1 MAMAMGLIGK
11 KRGMTRIFTAD
22 GESIPVTV
30 IIVEPNIVTQVKSLE
45 QDGYRALQVATGA
58 GRPIRVTKSLA
69 GQYAKS
75 NVAPGRKL
83 REFRVGEKE
92 VADAGVATAFKVDL
106 FKEGQLVDVTGVSM
120 GKGFAGTIKRHHFT
134 MGDATHGNSR
144 AHRAPGSIGQRQTP
158 GRVFKG
164 KKMAG
169 HLGNARRTAQNLVVV
184 RVDVERNVLLVKG
197 AVPGSKGGDVIV
209 RPAAKSGA

>member
-1 MAMAMGLIGK
+1 MAMGLIGK

-22 GESIPVTV
+22 GVSIPVTV
-30 IIVEPNIVTQVKSLE
+30 IVVEPNIVTQVKSTEL
-45 QDGYRALQVATGA
+45 DGYRALQVATGTR
-58 GRPIRVTKSLA
+58 RPGRVTKSLA
-69 GQYAKS
+69 GQYAKA
-75 NVAPGRKL
+75 NVAPGRKV
-83 REFRVGEKE
+83 REFRLGEKE
-92 VADAGVATAFKVDL
+92 AADAGVATAFKVDL

-120 GKGFAGTIKRHHFT
+120 GKGYAGTIKRHHFT

>member
-1 MAMAMGLIGK
+1 MAMGLIGK

-22 GESIPVTV
+22 GESVPVTV
-30 IIVEPNIVTQVKSLE
+30 IVVEPNIVTQVKSTEL
-45 QDGYRALQVATGA
+45 DGYRALQVATGTRHP
-58 GRPIRVTKSLA
+58 GRVTKSLA
-69 GQYAKS
+69 GQYAKA
-75 NVAPGRKL
+75 NVAPGRKV
-83 REFRVGEKE
+83 REFRLGEKE
-92 VADAGVATAFKVDL
+92 AVDAAVATAFKVDL
-106 FKEGQLVDVTGVSM
+106 FKEGQLVDITGVSV
-120 GKGFAGTIKRHHFT
+120 GKGYAGTIKRHHFT

-169 HLGNARRTAQNLVVV
+169 HLGNVRRTMQNLVVV

-209 RPAAKSGA
+209 RPAAKSGV